1 MDIDLR
7 IPMGM
12 LFSMTGAVLAAF
24 GLATRNR
31 PDIFAKS
38 LGINGDLWWGLVVLV
53 FGLIVLN
60 MGRRGQGRIE
70 MRKKAAEQKLISD

>member
-12 LFSMTGAVLAAF
+12 MFSMVGAVLAAF

-31 PDIFAKS
+31 PDIYVKS
-38 LGINGDLWWGLVVLV
+38 LGINADLWWGIVVLA
-53 FGLIVLN
+53 FGLAILN
-60 MGRRGQGRIE
+60 LGRRGQGRIE
-70 MRKKAAEQKLISD
+70 ERKKRAQR